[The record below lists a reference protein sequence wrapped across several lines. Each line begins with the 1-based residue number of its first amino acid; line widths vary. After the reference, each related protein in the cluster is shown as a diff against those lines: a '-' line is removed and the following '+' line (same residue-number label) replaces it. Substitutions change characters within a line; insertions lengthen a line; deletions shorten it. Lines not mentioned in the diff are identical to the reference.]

1 MQVLNHAFRLY
12 IQTNQLAP
20 TIAFYEQL
28 QNTTCDKRIVFDD
41 LSIEVAIVGRF
52 ILLAG
57 SDQALAPVRDAQAV
71 LMVDALDEV
80 ASWLQLQGGELLH
93 EPRLATGG
101 RNFTA
106 RHPDGLVVEYYE
118 PAAAQ

>member
-1 MQVLNHAFRLY
+1 MQILNHAFRLY
-12 IQTNQLAP
+12 IQPDQLNP

-28 QNTTCDKRIVFDD
+28 QSTACERRLSFDD
-41 LSIEVAIVGRF
+41 LGIEVAIVGRF

-57 SDQALAPVRDAQAV
+57 SDQSLAPVRDAQAV
-71 LMVDALDEV
+71 LMVDGLDDV
-80 ASWLQLQGGELLH
+80 ASWLQEQGGELLH
-93 EPRLATGG
+93 EPRSAPGG

-118 PAAAQ
+118 PATQQ